1 MQPDQGLPYRERVMP
16 ELQTGTFRIV
26 GRIVARDPAL
36 ADTTVI
42 MQRVCL
48 RRLKRGTRFGGPP
61 QKRGTSSNPGGCW
74 FRLTKQE
81 NQTESSEEPT
91 EVRRVGDTSAV
102 PCC

>member
-48 RRLKRGTRFGGPP
+48 R
-61 QKRGTSSNPGGCW
+61 
-74 FRLTKQE
+74 
-81 NQTESSEEPT
+81 
-91 EVRRVGDTSAV
+91 
-102 PCC
+102 

>member
-1 MQPDQGLPYRERVMP
+1 VQPDQGLPYRERVMP

-48 RRLKRGTRFGGPP
+48 RRLKRGTRLGGPP
-61 QKRGTSSNPGGCW
+61 
-74 FRLTKQE
+74 
-81 NQTESSEEPT
+81 
-91 EVRRVGDTSAV
+91 
-102 PCC
+102 